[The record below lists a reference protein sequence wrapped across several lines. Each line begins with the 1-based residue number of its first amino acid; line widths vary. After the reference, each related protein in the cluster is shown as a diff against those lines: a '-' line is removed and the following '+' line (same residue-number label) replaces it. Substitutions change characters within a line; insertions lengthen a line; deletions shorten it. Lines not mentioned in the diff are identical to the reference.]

1 MEQDQKEQSV
11 EQVQQQTDFIQ
22 KQNKVSEM
30 KYKIY
35 CFVLVILSIWLW
47 GLLDE
52 KMI

>member
-1 MEQDQKEQSV
+1 MEQEKTA

-22 KQNKVSEM
+22 KQNKISEL

-35 CFVLVILSIWLW
+35 CFVLVLLGIRLW
-47 GLLDE
+47 SLLDV